1 MPDNAQNVMYLDEFT
16 LVEMVME
23 NFQVT
28 ILKPS
33 SQETTTWSEFYAIAH
48 SVMFVVDSADLSRM
62 KETKK
67 TLKKVI
73 SHPFIAGKPILMIAN
88 KQDKKETLNKAEVVE
103 ELHLEGLVNKYESPC
118 NIIAYSALPAYIE
131 IANKM
136 MKDGQEWLFNVL
148 DLNYEFIEYR
158 VLKDLATQAAQRELF
173 KRGRLLV
180 QVHERL
186 IKMCE
191 MFESEFIPEE
201 EHDGEELRSS
211 ERLAFDRGDELK
223 AESRPEK
230 NISAKPEYKEEPRY
244 GEVLQKV
251 EDISGLIPEEEPDT
265 EEPQS
270 PLWVL
275 ESVSSE
281 DEENRGDFI
290 TDHQELQEN
299 IRTKPDG
306 CKEER
311 GGER

>member
-1 MPDNAQNVMYLDEFT
+1 MYLDEFT

-73 SHPFIAGKPILMIAN
+73 SHPFIAGKPILMWAMQRNGPWACVDIQRSQLGKEIYEKCKCNCNYMFSGSPIN
-88 KQDKKETLNKAEVVE
+88 KIRRKHWIKQKLWRSSTWRGSSTNMRVRVILWAAVHLYRDSFHRGGWIFKSRRDHSRAGLS
-103 ELHLEGLVNKYESPC
+103 LHQ
-118 NIIAYSALPAYIE
+118 IAYSALPAYIE

-180 QVHERL
+180 QIHERWGKQVVSRGKSQL
-186 IKMCE
+186 WHFLHLFFNC
-191 MFESEFIPEE
+191 PLRYQ
-201 EHDGEELRSS
+201 GE
-211 ERLAFDRGDELK
+211 
-223 AESRPEK
+223 P
-230 NISAKPEYKEEPRY
+230 
-244 GEVLQKV
+244 
-251 EDISGLIPEEEPDT
+251 
-265 EEPQS
+265 
-270 PLWVL
+270 
-275 ESVSSE
+275 
-281 DEENRGDFI
+281 
-290 TDHQELQEN
+290 
-299 IRTKPDG
+299 
-306 CKEER
+306 
-311 GGER
+311 